1 MARSATRRR
10 CNFRGLFLIQGLWFF
25 RTERINRNP
34 ISAEILNEQETLV
47 GAEDG
52 GVNMRRF
59 LTVFVRPASLVLD
72 MLYVF
77 FKTSAFPSTE
87 NTQTATRVVR
97 HKYVIVF
104 FIGDHIAGG
113 ISLAGQFVEKLTD
126 PVVARKGTY
135 RAAPVTKFV
144 DSIEGIASA
153 QG

>member
-10 CNFRGLFLIQGLWFF
+10 CNFRGLLLIQGLWFF

-34 ISAEILNEQETLV
+34 ISAKILNEQETLV

-77 FKTSAFPSTE
+77 FKTTAFSCTE
-87 NTQTATRVVR
+87 NTQTTTGVIR
-97 HKYVIVF
+97 HKYVLAF
-104 FIGDHIAGG
+104 FISNHIAGG
-113 ISLAGQFVEKLTD
+113 FSLAGQFIEKLTA
-126 PVVARKGTY
+126 PAVA
-135 RAAPVTKFV
+135 
-144 DSIEGIASA
+144 
-153 QG
+153 